1 MDRNALLG
9 SYLKQQSSI
18 VYGGSSQRAPSEV
31 SVPASVTKSVAQ
43 SVTQPTTTHELVH
56 VDQDSLTLDEFKEYV
71 KKYIEIDTW
80 LKKAQDVTKE
90 KKKQKKLL
98 SDIIMKFMIK
108 YDIEDLNCKTGK
120 IRCKVKQVKQP
131 ISQRVIKEKITDYF
145 KDKQTTCA
153 DIIQKVFN
161 DRPVIEKVSLRHL
174 KIT

>member
-18 VYGGSSQRAPSEV
+18 VYATGAQKAPSEV
-31 SVPASVTKSVAQ
+31 SVPASTSKST
-43 SVTQPTTTHELVH
+43 TQELVH

-131 ISQRVIKEKITDYF
+131 ISQKVIKEKITDYF
-145 KDKQTTCA
+145 KDKQTTGA
-153 DIIQKVFN
+153 DIIEKVFN